1 MIAVAVIVIG
11 SSFAFFSTK
20 VNSTKDNVIKA
31 GKLEITYTDTT
42 TSAINLTTAY
52 PVSDTEG
59 MKGTPHTFTIKN
71 TGTIPVSY
79 KVSFQ
84 ENTNLY
90 TSHKDTGK
98 ILGVNQLKLGITQGN
113 NTTYKLYNKQPF
125 IEGTLAA
132 GASIT
137 YTVRLW
143 IPETLGNEVQGY
155 HFHAS
160 IKVDA
165 TQ

>member
-1 MIAVAVIVIG
+1 MIAVAVVIIG
-11 SSFAFFSTK
+11 SSFAFFSTTA
-20 VNSTKDNVIKA
+20 NGTKDNVIKA

-52 PVSDTEG
+52 PVSDSDG

-71 TGTIPVSY
+71 TGNLPANY

-84 ENTNLY
+84 ENTSLY
-90 TSHKDTGK
+90 NSHNDTGK
-98 ILGVNQLKLGITQGN
+98 ILGVNQLKLGITQGSS
-113 NTTYKLYNKQPF
+113 TTYKLYDKQPV

-132 GASIT
+132 GASVT

-143 IPETLGNEVQGY
+143 IPSNLGNEVQGY